1 MTQKRPLE
9 HAISQAEAYTA
20 VSNGVSMAP
29 SVSPADERPDGS
41 RNDGLRNRRQRDAI
55 DQLKQAGLLDDPAL
69 ADVLRYAYRQ
79 YRVPQAADAG
89 ADTITLRL
97 ADDTPLTLPIA
108 LGSASFD
115 DLFPQRRLC
124 LFNLIV
130 ALEWQPS
137 RRYLDQLSGAFERA
151 SQFLYDVTDG
161 FFALHRV
168 LIGGPE
174 LMSCADIQI
183 MASNRL
189 SPRSWVS
196 GMHVPN
202 KYTPI
207 RIGRGL
213 WTKTNRFAIPWD
225 EPESYR
231 TLVHELAHYALELK
245 DEYLTTQHIS
255 RPGQHSQ
262 HSHSAHLLVAG
273 DFSVVVP
280 QVSPAVQTIMATL
293 EGTSELVP
301 QYAGG
306 EAERKGNV
314 WRTIRDKQRYPEL
327 GFDQLDLER
336 YQPLTGP
343 NRLPLEL
350 VVDHLFAAS
359 TDAGQELLLT
369 TPSEVLW
376 EHCWAYL
383 LKGGVAADQSF
394 DISSVTHVV
403 AQGTLDARAQA
414 SGFRLLGAE
423 QGDTVVLIGRT
434 LTSQPVVLR
443 GQIASVTVDS
453 EQDGTIRAEV
463 DTWHDMTPAQF
474 PLIDV
479 LAAPAR
485 RTDEPLSTRVSVQV
499 SQASATTWDLPRV
512 FPLGRSTPLVAAPGA
527 TITLPT
533 LDGHVLLSDASGQQL
548 IVATFSQ
555 GGNPT
560 SGNPSVG
567 SPITAGSSE
576 GNVML
581 FFEDKV
587 RRDHGSTKVVTTLI
601 HGDLTP
607 DQASTGLPEGVLP
620 RSYIF
625 SIASN
630 AALPLDC
637 SPTLV
642 MNYDAQAARSG
653 GDLLIYRYE
662 TDEED
667 SRWTPVPTY
676 LPHGASFAA
685 APLTPETTSQLFN
698 TSAPRIERFRLCWTP
713 HARS

>member
-9 HAISQAEAYTA
+9 HAISQAEAHTA
-20 VSNGVSMAP
+20 RFNGVSAIA
-29 SVSPADERPDGS
+29 SVTPGAERPDGS
-41 RNDGLRNRRQRDAI
+41 RNDGLRNSRQRAAI
-55 DQLKQAGLLDDPAL
+55 DQLMQAGALSDSAL
-69 ADVLRYAYRQ
+69 AEVLAYAYRQ
-79 YRVPQAADAG
+79 YRVPEDTDASADQ
-89 ADTITLRL
+89 ITLRL
-97 ADDTPLTLPIA
+97 ADDTPLTLPIT
-108 LGSASFD
+108 LGSASFS

-137 RRYLDQLSGAFERA
+137 RRYRDQLSSAFERA
-151 SQFLYDVTDG
+151 SEFLYDVSDG

-174 LMSCADIQI
+174 LMSCADVQI

-207 RIGRGL
+207 RVGRGL

-245 DEYLTTQHIS
+245 DEYLITQHIS
-255 RPGQHSQ
+255 RPGQPSQ

-306 EAERKGNV
+306 ESERKGNV

-327 GFDQLDLER
+327 GLDQLDLEH
-336 YQPLTGP
+336 YQPLAGP
-343 NRLPLEL
+343 DRLPLDL
-350 VVDHLFAAS
+350 VVDHLFTTD

-369 TPSEVLW
+369 TPSEVQW
-376 EHCWAYL
+376 EHCWVYL
-383 LKGGVAADQSF
+383 LKGGATADESF

-414 SGFRLLGAE
+414 SGFRLLGAQ
-423 QGDTVVLIGRT
+423 QGDTIVLIGRT
-434 LTSQPVVLR
+434 LTNQPIVLR
-443 GQIASVTVDS
+443 GQIASTTAGV
-453 EQDGTIRAEV
+453 EHDGSVRAEV
-463 DTWHDMTPAQF
+463 DAWHNATPAQF

-485 RTDEPLSTRVSVQV
+485 RTDEPLSTTVSVQI
-499 SQASATTWDLPRV
+499 SQSTTAWDLPRV
-512 FPLGRSTPLVAAPGA
+512 FPLGQSVPQVAAPGE

-533 LDGHVLLSDASGQQL
+533 LDGHVLLSDDSGQQL
-548 IVATFSQ
+548 VLATFSQ

-587 RRDHGSTKVVTTLI
+587 RRDHGSTKVVTTLL
-601 HGDLTP
+601 HGDVTP

-653 GDLLIYRYE
+653 GTLLIYRYE
-662 TDEED
+662 TDED
-667 SRWTPVPTY
+667 GGRWTPIPTY

-685 APLTPETTSQLFN
+685 APLTPETTRQLFS
-698 TSAPRIERFRLCWTP
+698 TTAPRIERFRLCWTP
-713 HARS
+713 HLAP

>member
-9 HAISQAEAYTA
+9 HANSRREFHS
-20 VSNGVSMAP
+20 VNGS
-29 SVSPADERPDGS
+29 SPIASPPLAAERPDGS
-41 RNDGLRNRRQRDAI
+41 RNDGLRNSRQRAAI
-55 DQLKQAGLLDDPAL
+55 DQLIQAGQLDQAAL
-69 ADVLRYAYRQ
+69 AEVLSYAYRQ
-79 YRVPQAADAG
+79 YRVPEVADAG
-89 ADTITLRL
+89 GDTITLQQ
-97 ADDTPLTLPIA
+97 ADVAPLTLPIA
-108 LGSASFD
+108 LGGASFD

-130 ALEWQPS
+130 ALEWQPG
-137 RRYLDQLSGAFERA
+137 RRYLDQLTWAFRRA
-151 SQFLYDVTDG
+151 SQFLYDVSDG

-207 RIGRGL
+207 RLGRGL

-245 DEYLTTQHIS
+245 DEYLITQHIS
-255 RPGQHSQ
+255 RPGQPDA
-262 HSHSAHLLVAG
+262 HSHSPHLLVAG

-301 QYAGG
+301 QHAGS
-306 EAERKGNV
+306 ESERKGNV

-327 GFDQLDLER
+327 GLDQLDLER
-336 YQPLTGP
+336 YQPLAGP
-343 NRLPLEL
+343 DRLPLDL
-350 VVDHLFAAS
+350 DVDHLFAAAG
-359 TDAGQELLLT
+359 TAGQELLLT
-369 TPSEVLW
+369 TPSEVQW
-376 EHCWAYL
+376 EHCWVYL
-383 LKGGVAADQSF
+383 LKGGALDSGGF
-394 DISSVTHVV
+394 DSSAVTQLV

-414 SGFRLLGAE
+414 GGFRLLGAE
-423 QGDTVVLIGRT
+423 QGDTVLLVGRT
-434 LTSQPVVLR
+434 LVNQPIVLR
-443 GQIASVTVDS
+443 GQIVGTTAGSEYDGSVH
-453 EQDGTIRAEV
+453 AEV
-463 DTWHDMTPAQF
+463 DVWHNATPAQF

-479 LAAPAR
+479 LAAPASR
-485 RTDEPLSTRVSVQV
+485 ADQPLSTRVSVQL
-499 SQASATTWDLPRV
+499 SQTEMTWDVPRV
-512 FPLGRSTPLVAAPGA
+512 FPLGGSAPQLAPAGE
-527 TITLPT
+527 TVTLPT
-533 LDGHVLLSDASGQQL
+533 LDGHVLLSDESGQQL
-548 IVATFSQ
+548 VVATFSQ

-601 HGDLTP
+601 HGDVTP
-607 DQASTGLPEGVLP
+607 EQSGSGLPDGVLP

-642 MNYDAQAARSG
+642 MNYDAQAARG
-653 GDLLIYRYE
+653 GGSLLIYRYE
-662 TDEED
+662 TDEEGG
-667 SRWTPVPTY
+667 RWTPIPTY

-685 APLTPETTSQLFN
+685 APLTPETTRQLFS

-713 HARS
+713 HTSA